1 MSKSKSKNFWSTL
14 PKPII
19 ALAPM
24 VGITDTAYRQLA
36 KSWGADVVY
45 SEMIASEALVRK
57 IPKAIKMMERVK
69 TESPMIVQIMGNKPA
84 VVAEA
89 AKMAE
94 AAGAD
99 GVDINFGCPAHKIAR
114 NYCGVMLMRD
124 IPLSHKI
131 IAAAIEAVDIP
142 VSIKMRISINAADNM
157 PPGRKKAVTILDFL
171 KEMSDLPIAALMVH
185 GRSFED
191 PFDGDINLEMI
202 RQVKQLFTS
211 GPVLANG
218 GLTTI
223 ESSKHILEATGVD
236 GLGLARSTLGKPW
249 IFQQIKDY
257 LQTGSYQEISWPETK
272 EAMLTHTKNF
282 IKLYGADYFDPMR
295 RHLAHYV
302 KGRTNASELRQ
313 ALVQANSLTEVK
325 NILKQN

>member
-1 MSKSKSKNFWSTL
+1 MSKNFWQEF
-14 PKPII
+14 KGPII

-24 VGITDTAYRQLA
+24 VGITDSAYRQLA

-45 SEMIASEALVRK
+45 SEMIAAEALVRD
-57 IPKAIKMMERVK
+57 IPKAVKMMAR
-69 TESPMIVQIMGNKPA
+69 TEGEFPLVVQIMGNNPETIA
-84 VVAEA
+84 QA
-89 AKMAE
+89 AKLAE
-94 AAGAD
+94 EAGAD

-124 IPLSHKI
+124 IPLSKKI
-131 IAAAIEAVDIP
+131 IKAAIDAVDIP
-142 VSIKMRISINAADNM
+142 VSIKMRLSINAEDNQH
-157 PPGRKKAVTILDFL
+157 PLKKRQVTILDFL

-202 RQVKQLFTS
+202 RQVKEIFKT

-223 ESSKHILEATGVD
+223 ESSKDILAATGVD

-249 IFQQIKDY
+249 IFKQIKDY
-257 LQTGSYQEISWPETK
+257 LQTGSYTEITWPEIKQT
-272 EAMLTHTKNF
+272 MLAHTENF
-282 IKLYGADYFDPMR
+282 VQLYDKGYFDPMR

-302 KGRTNASELRQ
+302 KGRANASELRQ
-313 ALVQANSLTEVK
+313 ALVQVSTPKEVK
-325 NILKQN
+325 MILSQN